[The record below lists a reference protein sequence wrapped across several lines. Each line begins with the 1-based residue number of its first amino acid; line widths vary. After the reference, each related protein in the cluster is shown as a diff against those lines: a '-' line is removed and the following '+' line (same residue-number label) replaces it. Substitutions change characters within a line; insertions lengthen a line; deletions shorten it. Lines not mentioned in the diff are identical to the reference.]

1 MARIETAAEL
11 DQFEKQLSSMPN
23 EILLSQEIMQKGA
36 IHALDALLR
45 EGCTEQACRAMLR
58 TYKRLDGI
66 VSEESARRGLPVVE
80 SGQQERARP

>member
-1 MARIETAAEL
+1 MAHIEAVAEL

-45 EGCTEQACRAMLR
+45 EGCTEQNCRSMLR
-58 TYKRLDGI
+58 DLKRMGHLI
-66 VSEESARRGLPVVE
+66 TLETARRDLPTVDLEV
-80 SGQQERARP
+80 QEKRA

>member
-1 MARIETAAEL
+1 MATIETLSSL
-11 DQFEKQLSSMPN
+11 DCLLRKTSSMPDSVLVQ
-23 EILLSQEIMQKGA
+23 ERSLLRGA

-80 SGQQERARP
+80 SGQQEQRA